1 MAATGSSVT
10 EEEENVRVP
19 DDVAA
24 ERTAIEAAVGDTT
37 LLTAFAE
44 TVRAHGDVVAHRWQ
58 EGGGW
63 RWLTYQQ
70 VYDRV
75 RDCALG
81 LRAAGLRPGDFVV
94 IWSGNRSEATI
105 ADYAVMH
112 ARGVPV
118 FIYDTVSAGQAAYVA
133 GHCEATVAIV
143 EQRYLPGLLSV
154 RDRLPRLREIIL
166 IDGETAGQPVGIR
179 HWERVLAEGRSA
191 AASGGR
197 LFEETWQQVTPAD
210 LATLIYTPGTTG
222 QPKAVMLTHRNLRYY
237 QQAVLTVV
245 PAAEQSGDD
254 GITRL
259 VSYMPMAH
267 ATGRTIDHWGA
278 MTRPTML
285 SYCSDMR
292 LLFEMLPKVHPTA
305 LVAIPRVWEKLHAA
319 LLDRLPDASPEA
331 VSAVPEEAR
340 LAVLTTLG
348 LDCCRVALSGTAPL
362 DEAVVRFFR
371 AFGLPLTESWGM
383 SELSNAAT
391 LTPPGVYRAGTVGRR
406 FPGMEIRVTGE
417 GEILTRGPLVM
428 RGYYK
433 DPERTLEAVDPDGWL
448 RTGDIGSLDCDGFL
462 TINDRKNEL
471 IVTSEGK
478 NVSPSLVE
486 RELQRH
492 PLIGR
497 ACVIGDERSYLTA
510 LITLDPRGLK
520 AWVQSHDT
528 EDPSPGRLASHPGV
542 LAEISRG
549 VAEANARLAP
559 PEQIQR
565 FRVLGTQWTAD
576 SGELTP
582 TMKPRRQVIA
592 AHYEQ
597 EINDLYLL

>member
-1 MAATGSSVT
+1 M
-10 EEEENVRVP
+10 VRTP
-19 DDVAA
+19 DNVAA
-24 ERTAIEAAVGDTT
+24 ERVAIDTAIGSTT
-37 LLTAFAE
+37 LLTAFAD
-44 TVRAHGDVVAHRWQ
+44 TVSAHGGVVAHRWL

-63 RWLTYQQ
+63 RWLTYRQ

-75 RDCALG
+75 RECTLG
-81 LRAAGLRPGDFVV
+81 LRAAGLQPGDFVA

-105 ADYAVMH
+105 AEYAVMH

-118 FIYDTVSAGQAAYVA
+118 FIYDTVSAEQAAYVA
-133 GHCEATVAIV
+133 GHCEATMAIV
-143 EQRYLPGLLSV
+143 DRRYLPGLLSI

-166 IDGETAGQPVGIR
+166 IDDEATRCPAGIR
-179 HWERVLAEGRSA
+179 RWAHVLAQGRA
-191 AASGGR
+191 IAASGGHR
-197 LFEETWQQVTPAD
+197 FEESWQQVTPAD
-210 LATLIYTPGTTG
+210 LATLIYTSGTTG

-237 QQAVLTVV
+237 QHAVLTVM
-245 PAAEQSGDD
+245 PLPEQSDDD

-259 VSYMPMAH
+259 VSYLPMAH
-267 ATGRTIDHWGA
+267 VTGRTIDHWGA
-278 MTRPTML
+278 MTRPVTL
-285 SYCSDMR
+285 SYCPDMR
-292 LLFEMLPKVHPTA
+292 RLFEILPKVHPTA

-319 LLDRLPDASPEA
+319 LLARLPDASPELLDA
-331 VSAVPEEAR
+331 MPGEAR

-391 LTPPGVYRAGTVGRR
+391 LTPPGAYRAGTVGRS

-433 DPERTLEAVDPDGWL
+433 DPERTRAAIDPDGWL
-448 RTGDIGSLDCDGFL
+448 HTGDIGSLDADGFL
-462 TINDRKNEL
+462 TINDRKCEL
-471 IVTSEGK
+471 IVTAGGK

-497 ACVIGDERSYLTA
+497 ACVIGDGRDYLTA
-510 LITLDPRGLK
+510 LVTLDPRGAR
-520 AWVQSHDT
+520 AWVQSHDIQ
-528 EDPSPGRLASHPGV
+528 DPSLAQLASHPGV
-542 LAEISRG
+542 LAEIERG
-549 VAEANARLAP
+549 VAEANERLAR
-559 PEQIQR
+559 PEQVQR
-565 FRVLGTQWTAD
+565 FRLLAAQWTAD

-582 TMKPRRQVIA
+582 TLRPRRQVIA
-592 AHYEQ
+592 ARYEQ
-597 EINDLYLL
+597 EIDDLYP